1 MKILFLLSIFL
12 FFGCSDNSSSSI
24 TNPTDSSSSSSITN
38 PQDSSFSSSS
48 IIHSSYSSSI
58 TNPASSF
65 SSYSSSSI
73 AYSSLSAIISSSS
86 ENTSFQDLCVQFVN
100 EYRATED
107 LSPLSRAS
115 LTQESCT
122 QDQASQDLKSGVAH
136 GHFGSCEEWAQN
148 TAPSINVAFY
158 KSEEE
163 MLKKYLKMMWVDEK
177 QLVLEGVADYQKI
190 GHYLNMRNT
199 SYKSLACGI
208 AYNQD
213 KSTAWINMNFY

>member
-12 FFGCSDNSSSSI
+12 FFGCSDNSAASI
-24 TNPTDSSSSSSITN
+24 TNPTDSSS
-38 PQDSSFSSSS
+38 
-48 IIHSSYSSSI
+48 SSSI

-115 LTQESCT
+115 QTRETCT
-122 QDQASQDLKSGVAH
+122 LDQASKDLETGVAH
-136 GHFGSCEEWAQN
+136 KNFGSCEEWAQN
-148 TAPSINVAFY
+148 TAPSVNVAFY

-163 MLKKYLKMMWVDEK
+163 MLKRYLKMMWVDEK
-177 QLVLEGVADYQKI
+177 QLVLEGV
-190 GHYLNMRNT
+190 T
-199 SYKSLACGI
+199 EYKS
-208 AYNQD
+208 
-213 KSTAWINMNFY
+213 SAWINMNFY

>member
-1 MKILFLLSIFL
+1 MKILFLLSFFL
-12 FFGCSDNSSSSI
+12 FFGCSDNSAASI
-24 TNPTDSSSSSSITN
+24 TNPTDSS
-38 PQDSSFSSSS
+38 SSSS

-86 ENTSFQDLCVQFVN
+86 ENTSFQGLCVQFVN

-148 TAPSINVAFY
+148 TAPSVNVAFY

-177 QLVLEGVADYQKI
+177 QLVLEGVTEYKRI
-190 GHYLNMRNT
+190 GHYLNMSNT

-208 AYNQD
+208 AYNEN

>member
-1 MKILFLLSIFL
+1 MKNILILLSFFL
-12 FFGCSDNSSSSI
+12 FFGCSDNSAASI

-48 IIHSSYSSSI
+48 ITHSSYSSSRV
-58 TNPASSF
+58 NL
-65 SSYSSSSI
+65 SSSSI

-100 EYRATED
+100 EYRTTED

-115 LTQESCT
+115 QTRESCT

-136 GHFGSCEEWAQN
+136 GHFGSCEESAQN

-163 MLKKYLKMMWVDEK
+163 MLKRYLKMMWVDEK
-177 QLVLEGVADYQKI
+177 QLVLEGVTEY
-190 GHYLNMRNT
+190 
-199 SYKSLACGI
+199 
-208 AYNQD
+208 

>member
-12 FFGCSDNSSSSI
+12 FFGCSDNSAASI

-38 PQDSSFSSSS
+38 PQDSSFSS
-48 IIHSSYSSSI
+48 
-58 TNPASSF
+58 
-65 SSYSSSSI
+65 YSSSSI
-73 AYSSLSAIISSSS
+73 PYSSLSAIISSSS

-115 LTQESCT
+115 QTRESCT

-136 GHFGSCEEWAQN
+136 GHFGSCEESAQN
-148 TAPSINVAFY
+148 TAPSVNVAFY

-177 QLVLEGVADYQKI
+177 QLVLEGMTEY
-190 GHYLNMRNT
+190 
-199 SYKSLACGI
+199 
-208 AYNQD
+208 

>member
-12 FFGCSDNSSSSI
+12 FFGCSDNSAASI

-48 IIHSSYSSSI
+48 I
-58 TNPASSF
+58 TNSASSF

-136 GHFGSCEEWAQN
+136 GHFGSCEEWLKIR
-148 TAPSINVAFY
+148 PLLLMWLSIKA
-158 KSEEE
+158 KRKC
-163 MLKKYLKMMWVDEK
+163 L
-177 QLVLEGVADYQKI
+177 
-190 GHYLNMRNT
+190 RNT
-199 SYKSLACGI
+199 SR
-208 AYNQD
+208 
-213 KSTAWINMNFY
+213 

>member
-12 FFGCSDNSSSSI
+12 FFGCSDNSAA
-24 TNPTDSSSSSSITN
+24 SITN

-48 IIHSSYSSSI
+48 I

-65 SSYSSSSI
+65 SSSSITHSSYSSSRVNLSSSSI

-86 ENTSFQDLCVQFVN
+86 ENTSFQDLCVQLAN

-122 QDQASQDLKSGVAH
+122 QDQASQDLETGVAH
-136 GHFGSCEEWAQN
+136 KNFGSCEEWAQN
-148 TAPSINVAFY
+148 TAPSVNVAFY

-163 MLKKYLKMMWVDEK
+163 MLKRYLKMMWVDEK
-177 QLVLEGVADYQKI
+177 QLVLEGV
-190 GHYLNMRNT
+190 T
-199 SYKSLACGI
+199 EYKS
-208 AYNQD
+208 
-213 KSTAWINMNFY
+213 SAWINMNFY

>member
-12 FFGCSDNSSSSI
+12 FFGCSDNSAASI

-38 PQDSSFSSSS
+38 PASSFSSSS
-48 IIHSSYSSSI
+48 ITHSSYSSSRV
-58 TNPASSF
+58 NL
-65 SSYSSSSI
+65 SSSSI

-163 MLKKYLKMMWVDEK
+163 MLKKYLKMMWEDEK
-177 QLVLEGVADYQKI
+177 QLVLEGVTEY
-190 GHYLNMRNT
+190 
-199 SYKSLACGI
+199 
-208 AYNQD
+208 

>member
-24 TNPTDSSSSSSITN
+24 TNP
-38 PQDSSFSSSS
+38 
-48 IIHSSYSSSI
+48 
-58 TNPASSF
+58 ASSF

-73 AYSSLSAIISSSS
+73 AYSSSSAVITSSSV
-86 ENTSFQDLCVQFVN
+86 NASFEDLCVQFVN

-177 QLVLEGVADYQKI
+177 QLVLEGVTEYERI
-190 GHYLNMRNT
+190 GHYLNMSNT

-208 AYNQD
+208 AYNEN
-213 KSTAWINMNFY
+213 KSSAWINMNFY

>member
-1 MKILFLLSIFL
+1 MKILFLLSFFL
-12 FFGCSDNSSSSI
+12 FFGCSDNSAASI

-38 PQDSSFSSSS
+38 PQDSSFS
-48 IIHSSYSSSI
+48 SSSI

-100 EYRATED
+100 EYRTTED

-115 LTQESCT
+115 LTRESCT

-177 QLVLEGVADYQKI
+177 QLVLEGVTEY
-190 GHYLNMRNT
+190 
-199 SYKSLACGI
+199 
-208 AYNQD
+208 

>member
-48 IIHSSYSSSI
+48 I

-86 ENTSFQDLCVQFVN
+86 ENTSFQDLCVQLAN

-148 TAPSINVAFY
+148 TAPSVNVAFY

-177 QLVLEGVADYQKI
+177 QLVLEGVTEY
-190 GHYLNMRNT
+190 
-199 SYKSLACGI
+199 
-208 AYNQD
+208 

>member
-12 FFGCSDNSSSSI
+12 FFGCSDNSAASI

-38 PQDSSFSSSS
+38 PQDSSFS
-48 IIHSSYSSSI
+48 SSSI

-86 ENTSFQDLCVQFVN
+86 ENTSFQDLCVQLAN
-100 EYRATED
+100 EYRTTED

-136 GHFGSCEEWAQN
+136 GHFGSCEESAQN

-177 QLVLEGVADYQKI
+177 QLVLEGVTEYERI
-190 GHYLNMRNT
+190 GHYLNMSNT

-208 AYNQD
+208 AYNED

>member
-12 FFGCSDNSSSSI
+12 FFGCSDNSAASI
-24 TNPTDSSSSSSITN
+24 TNPTDSSSSSSIT
-38 PQDSSFSSSS
+38 
-48 IIHSSYSSSI
+48 HSSYSSSI

-86 ENTSFQDLCVQFVN
+86 ENTSFQDLCVQLAN
-100 EYRATED
+100 EYRTTED

-136 GHFGSCEEWAQN
+136 GHFGSCEESAQN

-177 QLVLEGVADYQKI
+177 QLVLEGV
-190 GHYLNMRNT
+190 T
-199 SYKSLACGI
+199 E
-208 AYNQD
+208 
-213 KSTAWINMNFY
+213 

>member
-12 FFGCSDNSSSSI
+12 FFGCSDNSAASI

-38 PQDSSFSSSS
+38 PASSFSSSS
-48 IIHSSYSSSI
+48 ITHSSYSSSRV
-58 TNPASSF
+58 NL
-65 SSYSSSSI
+65 SSSSI

-86 ENTSFQDLCVQFVN
+86 ENTSFQDLCVQLAN

-148 TAPSINVAFY
+148 TAPSVNVAFY

-163 MLKKYLKMMWVDEK
+163 MLKRYLKMMWEDEK
-177 QLVLEGVADYQKI
+177 QLVLEGVTEY
-190 GHYLNMRNT
+190 
-199 SYKSLACGI
+199 
-208 AYNQD
+208 

>member
-12 FFGCSDNSSSSI
+12 FFGCSDNSAASI
-24 TNPTDSSSSSSITN
+24 TNPTDSSS
-38 PQDSSFSSSS
+38 
-48 IIHSSYSSSI
+48 SSSI

-86 ENTSFQDLCVQFVN
+86 ENTSFQDLCVQLAN
-100 EYRATED
+100 EYRTTED

-148 TAPSINVAFY
+148 TAPSVNVAFY

-163 MLKKYLKMMWVDEK
+163 MLKRYLKMMWVDEK
-177 QLVLEGVADYQKI
+177 QLVLEGVTEY
-190 GHYLNMRNT
+190 
-199 SYKSLACGI
+199 
-208 AYNQD
+208 

>member
-1 MKILFLLSIFL
+1 MKNILILLSFFLFLSCCADS
-12 FFGCSDNSSSSI
+12 GTSSSI
-24 TNPTDSSSSSSITN
+24 SSSSSSITN
-38 PQDSSFSSSS
+38 PQDSSFS
-48 IIHSSYSSSI
+48 SSSI

-86 ENTSFQDLCVQFVN
+86 ENTSFQDLCVQLAN
-100 EYRATED
+100 EYRTTED

-148 TAPSINVAFY
+148 TAPSVNVAFY

-163 MLKKYLKMMWVDEK
+163 MLKRYLKMMWVDEK
-177 QLVLEGVADYQKI
+177 QLVLEGV
-190 GHYLNMRNT
+190 T
-199 SYKSLACGI
+199 EYKS
-208 AYNQD
+208 
-213 KSTAWINMNFY
+213 SAWINMNFY

>member
-1 MKILFLLSIFL
+1 MKNILILLSFFL
-12 FFGCSDNSSSSI
+12 FFGCSDNSAASI

-38 PQDSSFSSSS
+38 PQDSSFS
-48 IIHSSYSSSI
+48 SSSI

-107 LSPLSRAS
+107 LPPLSRAS

-148 TAPSINVAFY
+148 TAPSVNVAFY

-177 QLVLEGVADYQKI
+177 QLVLEGVADYQK
-190 GHYLNMRNT
+190 
-199 SYKSLACGI
+199 
-208 AYNQD
+208 
-213 KSTAWINMNFY
+213 

>member
-1 MKILFLLSIFL
+1 MKNILILLSFFL
-12 FFGCSDNSSSSI
+12 FFGCSDNSAASI

-48 IIHSSYSSSI
+48 ITNPASDNSAASITNPQDSSFSSSSI

-65 SSYSSSSI
+65 SSSSITHSSYSSSRVNLSSSSI

-86 ENTSFQDLCVQFVN
+86 ENTSFQDLCVQFLN

-148 TAPSINVAFY
+148 TAPSVNVAFY
-158 KSEEE
+158 HSEEE

-177 QLVLEGVADYQKI
+177 QLVLEGVADYQK
-190 GHYLNMRNT
+190 
-199 SYKSLACGI
+199 
-208 AYNQD
+208 
-213 KSTAWINMNFY
+213 

>member
-1 MKILFLLSIFL
+1 MKILFLLSFFL
-12 FFGCSDNSSSSI
+12 FFGCSDNSAASI

-38 PQDSSFSSSS
+38 PQDSSFS
-48 IIHSSYSSSI
+48 SSSI

-100 EYRATED
+100 EYRTTED

-158 KSEEE
+158 KNEEE
-163 MLKKYLKMMWVDEK
+163 MLKRYLKMMWEDEK
-177 QLVLEGVADYQKI
+177 QLVLEGVTEY
-190 GHYLNMRNT
+190 
-199 SYKSLACGI
+199 
-208 AYNQD
+208 